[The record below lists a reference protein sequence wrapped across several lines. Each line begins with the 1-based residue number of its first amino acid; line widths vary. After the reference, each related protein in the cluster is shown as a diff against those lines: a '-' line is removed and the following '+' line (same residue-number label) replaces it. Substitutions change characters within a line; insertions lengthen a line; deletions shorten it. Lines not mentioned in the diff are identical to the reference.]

1 MHSKSINVGD
11 GTMTIVLSELNQEI
25 SSVSNTSGV
34 KGYFVSASF
43 IPKLTKRAAV
53 NYFEHSWYI
62 LYYCALVK
70 CCDFYCNLTYDY

>member
-34 KGYFVSASF
+34 KGYFVSTSF
-43 IPKLTKRAAV
+43 IPKLTKRSGCEL
-53 NYFEHSWYI
+53 F
-62 LYYCALVK
+62 
-70 CCDFYCNLTYDY
+70 